1 MSRIAASRR
10 FDLILFDL
18 DGTLVD
24 SAPEMTD
31 AVNDTLAG
39 LGLPQVSL
47 EQVCRWVG
55 KGTREL
61 VVQALASAAR
71 LPVDEVRSGPQLAV
85 AMEYFEQHYLRRC
98 GTRSHLFPHVREV
111 LQALRQRGV
120 HLAMVT
126 NKDSRFTRVLLDA
139 HSLTPLFEIIVSGDS
154 LAAKKPDPGGVRACL
169 EVFRVEASRT
179 LFVGDSSI
187 DVATARAAGVTVW
200 ALTYG
205 YNMGK
210 PIQESAPDR
219 VIQDC
224 SALLAVLS
232 EADDL
237 QTV

>member
-1 MSRIAASRR
+1 MSTLTASRR
-10 FDLILFDL
+10 FDLVLFDL

-39 LGLPQVSL
+39 LGLPGVTL

-61 VVQALASAAR
+61 MVQALASAGGT
-71 LPVDEVRSGPQLAV
+71 PVDAVRAGPQLAQ
-85 AMEYFEQHYLRRC
+85 ALALFDAHYLRRC

-111 LQALRQRGV
+111 LRTLRQRGV
-120 HLAMVT
+120 RLAVVT
-126 NKDSRFTRVLLDA
+126 NKDSRFTRVVLDA
-139 HSLTPLFEIIVSGDS
+139 HGLTPLFEIIVSGDS

-169 EVFRVEASRT
+169 EVFRVEAARA

-200 ALTYG
+200 ALPYG

-210 PIQESAPDR
+210 PIQDSAPDR
-219 VIQDC
+219 VIQDF